1 MELALK
7 KGNKGLGGVD
17 CPLKAHVN
25 TKQAE
30 LCLNTQKAN
39 HIDWPFEHLKSKN
52 SYWVFPNHFDVH
64 QKGEKFMPLKEFVQG
79 RADPTDEL
87 SFLLFLLIQ

>member
-7 KGNKGLGGVD
+7 KGNKGLVGVN
-17 CPLKAHVN
+17 CPLKAQVN

-39 HIDWPFEHLKSKN
+39 HIDWPFEHLKSKYPIRF
-52 SYWVFPNHFDVH
+52 S
-64 QKGEKFMPLKEFVQG
+64 
-79 RADPTDEL
+79 
-87 SFLLFLLIQ
+87 LITSMGTRRVSSLCL